1 MTQQERERWGLR
13 LAQTPPLTEFRPAA
27 VLVPMVETP
36 QGLSLLFELR
46 SDTLTTSAGEVCF
59 PGGGIEPG
67 ETPEQAALRELQEEL
82 AISSEGVQ
90 LLGALPE
97 LTHSSGRKVYP
108 VVGMLAGETLA
119 KIVPAPVEVAE
130 WFTVPLE
137 WFRSNPAEVCRYT
150 LIPQGTEGQPES
162 AQRFLQSHHLERQ
175 TPYWIWECTPIWGLT
190 ARIVAAL
197 LAAEATQPT
206 QPPEED
212 TLWKLETNVD
222 DCTGEALGFAM
233 ERLLAAG
240 AKDAYYQPIY
250 MKKNRPAYQLSVICT
265 ESKRVALEEI
275 LFLHTTTIGVRRIA
289 LERTALPRRK
299 EVVET
304 PLGRAEVK
312 VVTLPDGSLRAYPE
326 YESVAALSRATG
338 KDYQS
343 LYRLVQSCWRGD

>member
-1 MTQQERERWGLR
+1 
-13 LAQTPPLTEFRPAA
+13 
-27 VLVPMVETP
+27 
-36 QGLSLLFELR
+36 
-46 SDTLTTSAGEVCF
+46 
-59 PGGGIEPG
+59 
-67 ETPEQAALRELQEEL
+67 
-82 AISSEGVQ
+82 
-90 LLGALPE
+90 
-97 LTHSSGRKVYP
+97 
-108 VVGMLAGETLA
+108 
-119 KIVPAPVEVAE
+119 
-130 WFTVPLE
+130 
-137 WFRSNPAEVCRYT
+137 
-150 LIPQGTEGQPES
+150 
-162 AQRFLQSHHLERQ
+162 
-175 TPYWIWECTPIWGLT
+175 
-190 ARIVAAL
+190 
-197 LAAEATQPT
+197 
-206 QPPEED
+206 
-212 TLWKLETNVD
+212 
-222 DCTGEALGFAM
+222 M

-304 PLGRAEVK
+304 PLDRAEVK